1 MKHVSDERHV
11 AQLKVTN
18 DDDATYEEKL
28 KKGDGG
34 LHRLKL

>member
-28 KKGDGG
+28 KKGDDG